1 MKSYFKR
8 VNTFSVIILLVFTSI
23 FTYINTRYESMAD
36 FQNKILSTN
45 NIRVLNVYTGDGTNK
60 ILGEMKEYLEGK
72 LKDKKGVLGMW
83 ESISYNL
90 PYIQD
95 ITNSNG
101 TKSDIAY
108 ICVYEMPEKDCL
120 LGEKIE
126 KLENNEVIVP
136 KYYYPN
142 VINKYDGKE
151 YIDGE
156 TLIGKTIQLEISYD
170 ENEKESFIYEAEV
183 VGVIDNIKYGNTNPM
198 VFTSKEDY
206 IELLAKSLNI
216 SEEAVLNKTSCISIY
231 CATIEDYEEYI
242 EIALDGKY
250 KKDSLGS
257 FIGVKEHGILEK
269 SNIQKDIYV
278 FFRNIALGVYI
289 FILLIMLVVKTKNKK
304 KLSGITNYLI
314 EVWITQIV
322 SLLIFLPYII
332 KRWFEVSDLLS
343 IEKYNTY
350 NYHLYMFIIPMAIMM
365 ISLLLHIKE
374 MKEEKGN
381 G

>member
-278 FFRNIALGVYI
+278 FLEI
-289 FILLIMLVVKTKNKK
+289 
-304 KLSGITNYLI
+304 
-314 EVWITQIV
+314 
-322 SLLIFLPYII
+322 
-332 KRWFEVSDLLS
+332 
-343 IEKYNTY
+343 
-350 NYHLYMFIIPMAIMM
+350 
-365 ISLLLHIKE
+365 
-374 MKEEKGN
+374 
-381 G
+381 